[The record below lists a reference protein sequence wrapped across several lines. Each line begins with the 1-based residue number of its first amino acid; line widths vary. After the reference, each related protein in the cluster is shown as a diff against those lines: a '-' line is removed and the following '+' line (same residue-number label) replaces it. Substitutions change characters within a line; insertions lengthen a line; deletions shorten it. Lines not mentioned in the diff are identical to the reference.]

1 MKCKLKRWG
10 VLLALALYVFV
21 LAFPNIVP
29 VPKILYFNVSAS
41 LPLGVYLAIPSFG
54 LRDGDIVSFAP
65 EDWVYEMAHKNGW
78 MKESEGNILF
88 LKHVAMAG
96 HHYETDNI
104 SMRFTIDDHYIG
116 PISTD
121 DGKGHAIPVKYGV
134 FEIPEGTFLPL
145 SAAGRSLDGRYMG
158 PVSTD
163 RIVHRIIPLITW

>member
-1 MKCKLKRWG
+1 
-10 VLLALALYVFV
+10 
-21 LAFPNIVP
+21 
-29 VPKILYFNVSAS
+29 
-41 LPLGVYLAIPSFG
+41 
-54 LRDGDIVSFAP
+54 
-65 EDWVYEMAHKNGW
+65 MAHKNGW

-116 PISTD
+116 SISTD

-134 FEIPEGTFLPL
+134 FEIPEGTFLPF
-145 SAAGRSLDGRYMG
+145 STAGRSLDGRYMG